1 MHFTNREL
9 LSYSLLRDLN
19 FKISIPTWK
28 SSYSLFKL
36 QTFRSPTVWG
46 IERDFQLEIDIRIL
60 FVPTGKRN
68 STWCFWILY
77 ITPFQTRQNA
87 FHMVFLFLFLL
98 YFLSSFIPS
107 FFSSFLL
114 SLSVSAYIP
123 FSFFFSP
130 TPFLSRILCNFYES
144 WVLDSIIQSQDINL
158 LFLSMASLVALLS
171 LSLSTYI
178 MHLLYIHIY
187 DAFTIYT
194 YIYTWCIYYIQIYIM
209 HLLYTHVWIYIYI
222 YIYIYMTT

>member
-130 TPFLSRILCNFYES
+130 TPFLSWILYNFYES
-144 WVLDSIIQSQDINL
+144 WVLDSIIQS
-158 LFLSMASLVALLS
+158 
-171 LSLSTYI
+171 
-178 MHLLYIHIY
+178 LYII
-187 DAFTIYT
+187 DST
-194 YIYTWCIYYIQIYIM
+194 
-209 HLLYTHVWIYIYI
+209 L
-222 YIYIYMTT
+222 

>member
-68 STWCFWILY
+68 SAWCFWILY

-87 FHMVFLFLFLL
+87 FHMVFLS
-98 YFLSSFIPS
+98 SSFFPS
-107 FFSSFLL
+107 FLHSFHISFLPFFCLCLHPFFFFLL
-114 SLSVSAYIP
+114 SH
-123 FSFFFSP
+123 
-130 TPFLSRILCNFYES
+130 
-144 WVLDSIIQSQDINL
+144 
-158 LFLSMASLVALLS
+158 S
-171 LSLSTYI
+171 LSFPNI
-178 MHLLYIHIY
+178 
-187 DAFTIYT
+187 
-194 YIYTWCIYYIQIYIM
+194 
-209 HLLYTHVWIYIYI
+209 V
-222 YIYIYMTT
+222 